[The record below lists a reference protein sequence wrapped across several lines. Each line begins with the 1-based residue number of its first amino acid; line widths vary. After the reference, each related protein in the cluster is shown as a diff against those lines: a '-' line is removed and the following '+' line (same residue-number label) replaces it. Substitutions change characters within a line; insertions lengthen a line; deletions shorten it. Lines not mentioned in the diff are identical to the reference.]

1 VSALR
6 PSQLALDVALA
17 AGLCALGLLELWVP
31 FESVQGDGS
40 RAWTSASVVLLAGAL
55 AVRRLAPLPVALVVL
70 LGFPVL
76 YEFTP
81 VLVVFWGGFLPMC
94 VALFSVARYSA
105 GRQPFIGA
113 AAAAS
118 CLLYVDLRVDELR
131 SPSEFVFHWTVFTLV
146 WASGWALARLER
158 RARVSTQRAID
169 AEVTAAAQVMAAVI
183 DERTRIARELH
194 DIVAHSVSMMVVQAG
209 AAGRVVE
216 DDPTLVRES
225 LESIRATGSQALVEM
240 RRLVAVMREGG
251 EAGETGGLSPQP
263 GVAAIPAL
271 VDEACG
277 AGLDV
282 TLRTSG
288 RALALPPGLDLT
300 VYRVVQEALTNV
312 RRHAAAR
319 SAQVRMD
326 YAPDALTVEVCD
338 DGRGS
343 QRPGAVAGHG
353 LLGMRERVALYG
365 GTLHVGRS
373 PGQGFLVRAELPVTT

>member
-6 PSQLALDVALA
+6 PAQLALDIALA
-17 AGLCALGLLELWVP
+17 AGLCVLGLLELWVP

-55 AVRRLAPLPVALVVL
+55 TARRLAPLPVALVVL

-76 YEFTP
+76 HQLTP
-81 VLVVFWGGFLPMC
+81 ALVLFWGGFLPMC
-94 VALFSVARYSA
+94 LALFSVARYGA
-105 GRQPFIGA
+105 GRRPFVGA
-113 AAAAS
+113 AAGAS
-118 CLLYVDLRVDELR
+118 CLLYVDLRVDELQ
-131 SPSEFVFHWTVFTLV
+131 SPSEVVFHWTVFTLV
-146 WASGWALARLER
+146 WVSGWTLARLER

-183 DERTRIARELH
+183 EERTRIARELH

-216 DDPTLVRES
+216 DDPTLVRQS

-240 RRLVAVMREGG
+240 RRLVAVMRDGG
-251 EAGETGGLSPQP
+251 EPGDLSPQP

-277 AGLDV
+277 TGLDV
-282 TLRTSG
+282 TFHTSG

-326 YAPDALTVEVCD
+326 YASDVLTVEVSD
-338 DGRGS
+338 DGRGE
-343 QRPGAVAGHG
+343 QRPGVRAGHG

>member
-1 VSALR
+1 MSALR

-17 AGLCALGLLELWVP
+17 AALCALGLLELWVP

-40 RAWTSASVVLLAGAL
+40 RAWTSACVVLLSGAL
-55 AVRRLAPLPVALVVL
+55 TARRLAPLPVALVVL
-70 LGFPVL
+70 LGFPAL
-76 YEFTP
+76 HQLTP
-81 VLVVFWGGFLPMC
+81 ALVVFWGGFLPMC
-94 VALFSVARYSA
+94 VALFSVARYGV

-113 AAAAS
+113 AAGAT
-118 CLLYVDLRVDELR
+118 CLLYMDLWVDELR
-131 SPSEFVFHWTVFTLV
+131 TPSEIVFHWTVFTLV

-169 AEVTAAAQVMAAVI
+169 AEVTAAAQVMAAVVE
-183 DERTRIARELH
+183 ERTRIARELH
-194 DIVAHSVSMMVVQAG
+194 DVVAHSVSMMVVQAG

-216 DDPTLVRES
+216 EDPTLVRES

-251 EAGETGGLSPQP
+251 EAGDLAPQP

-271 VDEACG
+271 VDEARG

-282 TLRTSG
+282 TFHTSG
-288 RALALPPGLDLT
+288 QALTLPPGLDLT

-326 YAPDALTVEVCD
+326 YSPDALTVEVTD
-338 DGRGS
+338 DGHGE
-343 QRPGAVAGHG
+343 QRHPDARTGHG

-373 PGQGFLVRAELPVTT
+373 PVQGFLVRAELPVTT

>member
-1 VSALR
+1 
-6 PSQLALDVALA
+6 LDIALA
-17 AGLCALGLLELWVP
+17 AGLCVLGLLELWVP

-40 RAWTSASVVLLAGAL
+40 RAWTSASVVLMAGAL
-55 AVRRLAPLPVALVVL
+55 TARRLAPLPVALVVL

-76 YEFTP
+76 HLLTP

-94 VALFSVARYSA
+94 VALFSVARYGV
-105 GRQPFIGA
+105 GRQPFVGA
-113 AAAAS
+113 AAGAT
-118 CLLYVDLRVDELR
+118 CLVYVDLWVDELQT
-131 SPSEFVFHWTVFTLV
+131 PSEVVFHWTVFILV
-146 WASGWALARLER
+146 WVSGWTLARLER

-183 DERTRIARELH
+183 EERTRIARELH

-216 DDPTLVRES
+216 DDPAGVRDS

-240 RRLVAVMREGG
+240 RRLVTVMREGG
-251 EAGETGGLSPQP
+251 EPGDLSPQP
-263 GVAAIPAL
+263 GVAAIPSL
-271 VDEACG
+271 VDEARG

-282 TLRTSG
+282 SLHTSG
-288 RALALPPGLDLT
+288 QTLALPPGLDLT

-326 YAPDALTVEVCD
+326 YAPDALTVEVSD
-338 DGRGS
+338 DGRGE
-343 QRPGAVAGHG
+343 QRPGVRAGHG